1 MRTHGRQ
8 LEWGLWFVAVVAM
21 VSGARFLTA
30 GGVQSPAR
38 VQVLAVETTPTL
50 ALEPAE
56 PRSIPLLL
64 RIPSLGIVAHVS
76 SLGVQPNATIMVPT
90 TVTGV
95 GWYRYGPTP
104 GEAGSSVLLGHV
116 DSYRGPGV
124 FVDLKRLR
132 AGASI
137 YVRLANGAIT
147 RFRVHSVIRYPKS
160 AFPDALVYKK
170 NGRPGLTL
178 VTCGG
183 RFNFVT
189 RHYDSN
195 VVVFSDYQGLV
206 TAHS

>member
-76 SLGVQPNATIMVPT
+76 SLGV
-90 TVTGV
+90 
-95 GWYRYGPTP
+95 W
-104 GEAGSSVLLGHV
+104 SCH
-116 DSYRGPGV
+116 
-124 FVDLKRLR
+124 
-132 AGASI
+132 
-137 YVRLANGAIT
+137 
-147 RFRVHSVIRYPKS
+147 
-160 AFPDALVYKK
+160 
-170 NGRPGLTL
+170 GLMDT
-178 VTCGG
+178 
-183 RFNFVT
+183 
-189 RHYDSN
+189 
-195 VVVFSDYQGLV
+195 
-206 TAHS
+206 